1 MPTIESRNQAP
12 ARKVRRVF
20 ASFFRRQ
27 HHESIEDS
35 TTTSP
40 RTPQTTSIHSLGVGV
55 VRRDIGDSDIA
66 CENDNALREEMFMPI
81 EDSSSESSDDDEDN
95 DED

>member
-1 MPTIESRNQAP
+1 M
-12 ARKVRRVF
+12 
-20 ASFFRRQ
+20 
-27 HHESIEDS
+27 IEDS
-35 TTTSP
+35 TIASP
-40 RTPQTTSIHSLGVGV
+40 RTPQTTIHSLGVGV